1 MRQKQRIA
9 PTARIARG
17 AVLVGDISLGEK
29 SSVWYNAVARADNA
43 PIQIGARSNIQDC
56 CVLHVDEGHPIRIG
70 DGVTVGHGA
79 ILHGC
84 TIDDNS
90 LVGMGAVVL
99 NGAHIGK
106 NCIIGASALVTQGM
120 QIPDGSLVMGVPAR
134 VCRPLSEAEI
144 ESNRHAAEEYTR
156 AMECM
161 DV

>member
-29 SSVWYNAVARADNA
+29 CSVWYNAVARADNA

-144 ESNRHAAEEYTR
+144 ESNRRAAEEYIR

-161 DV
+161 DG